1 VGIQKEQKCRE
12 ILLKNVVPN
21 VVDGLEDVER
31 RAAQVDVNFSDEREW
46 QRVQGTGS

>member
-1 VGIQKEQKCRE
+1 MGVQKEQKSRE

-31 RAAQVDVNFSDEREW
+31 GATQVDVSFSDEREW